1 MYTIKISKWLYSF
14 FICCNVTI
22 GIKNIVF
29 SIRIKLHFLI
39 EKTLYLDT
47 TTEKHFV
54 EIRLRSNNVHDN
66 SNHFPPLYLRI
77 SFARQDD
84 NECSLKQEQL
94 CLATNHDSH
103 TKGRIEMI

>member
-1 MYTIKISKWLYSF
+1 M
-14 FICCNVTI
+14 
-22 GIKNIVF
+22 
-29 SIRIKLHFLI
+29 HFLI

-54 EIRLRSNNVHDN
+54 ERRLRSNNVHDN

-84 NECSLKQEQL
+84 NNVL
-94 CLATNHDSH
+94 CN
-103 TKGRIEMI
+103 RNN